1 MPSIA
6 QIKHIASLR
15 MPKFRQKY
23 GQFVV
28 EGRKAVEEVFHS
40 GWHVEGIWATPGF
53 VERHAPSY
61 PFEFMT
67 EEENKKCTAFDTAP
81 GVMALVKMPIS
92 KGLCSDVSFLLAL
105 DGINDPGNMGT
116 IIRLADWFGLS
127 QIVASTD
134 SVDAYNPK
142 CLAATMGSF
151 LRVEVVYAELSEV
164 AIGKTV
170 YGAYL
175 QGENVHGLA
184 VAPNSMLLIGSESH
198 GIRETAAKLV
208 THPITIPGKGRAE
221 SLNAGMATAIMLD
234 NLLR

>member
-15 MPKFRQKY
+15 LPKFRQKY
-23 GQFVV
+23 GQFMV

-40 GWHVEGIWATPGF
+40 AWQVEGIWATAAF
-53 VERHAPSY
+53 AERHSPDYS
-61 PFEFMT
+61 FEWMT
-67 EEENKKCTAFDTAP
+67 EEENKKCTSFDTAP
-81 GVMALVKMPIS
+81 GVMALVTMPLS
-92 KGLCSDVSFLLAL
+92 HGLNTDIPFVLAL

-127 QIVASTD
+127 QIVASSD
-134 SVDAYNPK
+134 SVDAFNPK

-151 LRVEVVYAELSEV
+151 LRVEVVYTDLHLV
-164 AIGKTV
+164 AQDRTV

-175 QGENVHGLA
+175 EGESVHGLTPS
-184 VAPNSMLLIGSESH
+184 VKSMLLIGSESH
-198 GIRETAAKLV
+198 GIRESAEKLV
-208 THPITIPGKGRAE
+208 THPITIPGKGKAE
-221 SLNAGMATAIMLD
+221 SLNAGMATAILLD

>member
-15 MPKFRQKY
+15 LPKFRQKY
-23 GQFVV
+23 GQFMV

-40 GWHVEGIWATPGF
+40 GWTVEAIWATEAF
-53 VERHAPSY
+53 VERFEPTY
-61 PFEFMT
+61 PYTLMT

-81 GVMALVKMPIS
+81 GVMALVQLPKEKPFDATS
-92 KGLCSDVSFLLAL
+92 SFVLAL

-134 SVDAYNPK
+134 SVDAFNPK

-151 LRVEVVYAELSEV
+151 LRVQVVYVDLHTA
-164 AIGKTV
+164 AQGRTV

-175 QGENVHGLA
+175 EGENVHGLQP
-184 VAPNSMLLIGSESH
+184 APNSMLLIGSESH
-198 GIRETAAKLV
+198 GIRESAATLV
-208 THPITIPGKGRAE
+208 THPITIPGKGKAE
-221 SLNAGMATAIMLD
+221 SLNAGMATAILLD

>member
-15 MPKFRQKY
+15 LPKFRQKY
-23 GQFVV
+23 GQFMV

-40 GWHVEGIWATPGF
+40 GWSVEAIWATTAF
-53 VERHAPSY
+53 AERYAPAY
-61 PFEFMT
+61 PLEIMT

-81 GVMALVKMPIS
+81 GVMALVQLPKNKPFDVDMPF
-92 KGLCSDVSFLLAL
+92 VLAL

-127 QIVASTD
+127 QIVASSD
-134 SVDAYNPK
+134 SVDAFNPK

-151 LRVEVVYAELSEV
+151 LRVQVVYADLQSV
-164 AIGKTV
+164 AKDRTV

-175 QGENVHGLA
+175 EGETVHGLQP
-184 VAPNSMLLIGSESH
+184 APNSMLMIGSESH
-198 GIRETAAKLV
+198 GIRESAAALV
-208 THPITIPGKGRAE
+208 THPITIPGKGKAE
-221 SLNAGMATAIMLD
+221 SLNAGMATAILLD

>member
-6 QIKHIASLR
+6 EIKHIASLR

-40 GWHVEGIWATPGF
+40 GWQVEGIWATSTF
-53 VERHAPSY
+53 VERFQPEY
-61 PFEFMT
+61 PFQWMT
-67 EEENKKCTAFDTAP
+67 DEENKKCTSFDTPP
-81 GVMALVKMPIS
+81 GVMALVNKPLSQGYDVAMPFVL
-92 KGLCSDVSFLLAL
+92 GL

-116 IIRLADWFGLS
+116 IIRLADWFGLK
-127 QIVASTD
+127 QIVASPD
-134 SVDAYNPK
+134 SVDAFNPK

-151 LRVEVVYAELSEV
+151 LRVEVVYTELERV
-164 AIGKTV
+164 AAGRTV

-175 QGENVHGLA
+175 TGENVHGIQT
-184 VAPNSMLLIGSESH
+184 APNSLLVIGSESH
-198 GIRETAAKLV
+198 GIRPSMETYI
-208 THPITIPGKGRAE
+208 THPITIPGKGGAE
-221 SLNAGMATAIMLD
+221 SLNAGMATAILLD

>member
-1 MPSIA
+1 
-6 QIKHIASLR
+6 

-40 GWHVEGIWATPGF
+40 GWQVEGIWATQAF
-53 VERHAPSY
+53 VDRHAPNY
-61 PFEFMT
+61 PHERMS

-81 GVMALVKMPIS
+81 GVMALVAMPKS
-92 KGLCSDVSFLLAL
+92 KGLNHKTPFVLAL

-127 QIVASTD
+127 QIVASPD
-134 SVDAYNPK
+134 SVDAFNPK
-142 CLAATMGSF
+142 CLSATMGSF
-151 LRVEVVYAELSEV
+151 LRVEVVYAPLESV
-164 AIGKTV
+164 AEGRTV

-175 QGENVHGLA
+175 QGERVHGL
-184 VAPNSMLLIGSESH
+184 VAASNSMLLIGSESH
-198 GIRETAAKLV
+198 GIREEAAKLV
-208 THPITIPGKGRAE
+208 THPITIPGKGGAE
-221 SLNAGMATAIMLD
+221 SLNAGMATAILLD

>member
-40 GWHVEGIWATPGF
+40 GWRVEGIWATEAFLNKYKPD
-53 VERHAPSY
+53 Y
-61 PFEFMT
+61 PCDYFT
-67 EEENKKCTAFDTAP
+67 VEENAKCSAFDTPP
-81 GVMALVKMPIS
+81 GVMALVNMPV
-92 KGLCSDVSFLLAL
+92 VSAFDNEMPFVLAL

-116 IIRLADWFGLS
+116 IIRLADWFGLR
-127 QIVASTD
+127 QIVASED
-134 SVDAYNPK
+134 SVDAFNPK

-151 LRVEVVYAELSEV
+151 LRVQVVYTKLASV
-164 AIGKTV
+164 AQNRVV

-175 QGENVHGLA
+175 NGVSVHGLIL
-184 VAPNSMLLIGSESH
+184 PLQSMLLIGSESH
-198 GIRETAAKLV
+198 GIRNEIAHLV
-208 THPITIPGKGRAE
+208 TNPVTIPGNGGAE

>member
-40 GWHVEGIWATPGF
+40 GWQVEGIWATQGF
-53 VERHAPSY
+53 ADRHAPGY
-61 PFEFMT
+61 PFQLMS

-81 GVMALVKMPIS
+81 GVMALVNMP
-92 KGLCSDVSFLLAL
+92 KYDGLRKDMPFILAL

-116 IIRLADWFGLS
+116 IIRLADWFGLT
-127 QIVASTD
+127 QIVASPD
-134 SVDAYNPK
+134 SVDAFNPK

-151 LRVEVVYAELSEV
+151 LRVAVVYAPLDTV
-164 AIGKTV
+164 AAGKTV

-175 QGENVHGLA
+175 HGENVHGLV

-198 GIRETAAKLV
+198 GIREAAAKLV
-208 THPITIPGKGRAE
+208 THPITIPGKGQAE
-221 SLNAGMATAIMLD
+221 SLNAGMATAILLD